1 LKNIVQGSEE
11 VSGVVEHLFRHE
23 AGKMVATLTR
33 IFGIEH
39 LSLAEDVVQ
48 EALARALQTW
58 PFYGVP
64 KNPSAWIMRA
74 SRNLALD
81 VVRRRKVFQNKQAE
95 IIGLMDR
102 DGVAPDEAIFSEE
115 QISDDRLRLMFVCCH
130 PAIPVEA
137 QVALALKTLCGFS
150 VTEIGGAFL
159 TTDAAIAKRLTRAK
173 QKIRQARI
181 PFEIPV
187 GNELAQRLD
196 GVLRSL
202 YLLFNEGYKASSGEN
217 LVREELCDEAIR
229 LAELLALH
237 PAGNQPK
244 THALLALMLLNTARI
259 PTRLDSQGNLLRLK
273 EQDRTR
279 WDQAMIARGMFHF
292 AQSAAGEEF
301 SEYHLEAG
309 IAACHCAAKDYE
321 STDWQQILS
330 LYDRLIEFDQS
341 PVVALNRAVAIAN
354 IHGPRA
360 GLQTVEGIRG
370 LDKLSSYYLLYAV
383 LGEFEMRLG
392 DLQAAAEQF
401 RRSFELAETKSER
414 AFLLKRLQRCVEGQT
429 TLSKKFRPEPAC
441 LFVVSVTELKS
452 HINRKAKHE

>member
-1 LKNIVQGSEE
+1 
-11 VSGVVEHLFRHE
+11 
-23 AGKMVATLTR
+23 MVATLTR
-33 IFGIEH
+33 IFGVEN
-39 LSLAEDVVQ
+39 LNLAEDVVQ

-95 IIGLMDR
+95 IIRLMDR
-102 DGVAPDEAIFSEE
+102 DGVGPDEAIFSEDE
-115 QISDDRLRLMFVCCH
+115 IADDRLRLMFVCCH
-130 PAIPVEA
+130 PAIPADA
-137 QVALALKTLCGFS
+137 QVALALKTLCGFG
-150 VTEIGGAFL
+150 VTEISRAFL

-181 PFEIPV
+181 PFEIP
-187 GNELAQRLD
+187 GAKELGQRLD
-196 GVLRSL
+196 GVLQSL

-217 LVREELCDEAIR
+217 LVREELCNEAIR
-229 LAELLALH
+229 LTGLLAQH
-237 PAGNQPK
+237 PIGNQPK
-244 THALLALMLLNTARI
+244 THALLALMLLNAARI
-259 PTRLDSQGNLLRLK
+259 PTRVDSEGNLLRLK
-273 EQDRTR
+273 EQDRIR
-279 WDQAMIARGMFHF
+279 WDQATIARGMFHL
-292 AQSAAGEEF
+292 AQSAAGDEL
-301 SEYHLEAG
+301 SEYHLQAG

-354 IHGPRA
+354 IQGPRA

-383 LGEFEMRLG
+383 LGEFEMRTG
-392 DLQAAAEQF
+392 KLQSAAEQF

-414 AFLLKRLQRCVEGQT
+414 AFLLKRLQRCVDGETAESG
-429 TLSKKFRPEPAC
+429 KICPKPVP
-441 LFVVSVTELKS
+441 
-452 HINRKAKHE
+452 

>member
-1 LKNIVQGSEE
+1 MI
-11 VSGVVEHLFRHE
+11 
-23 AGKMVATLTR
+23 AILTR
-33 IFGIEH
+33 MFGVEH

-48 EALARALQTW
+48 ESLARALQTW

-81 VVRRRKVFQNKQAE
+81 VVRRRKIFQNKQAE
-95 IIGLMDR
+95 IIHLMDR
-102 DGVAPDEAIFSEE
+102 DGIAPDEAIFSEE
-115 QISDDRLRLMFVCCH
+115 EITDDRLRLMFVCCH
-130 PAIPVEA
+130 PVIPAEA

-150 VTEIGGAFL
+150 VTEIGRAFL

-187 GNELAQRLD
+187 GEELAQRLD
-196 GVLRSL
+196 GVLQSL

-217 LVREELCDEAIR
+217 LIREEICEEAIR
-229 LAELLALH
+229 LAELLAEH
-237 PAGNQPK
+237 PAGNRPK

-259 PTRLDSQGNLLRLK
+259 PTRLDSEGNLLRLK

-279 WDQAMIARGMFHF
+279 WDKAMIARGMFHF
-292 AQSAAGEEF
+292 AQSAAGEEL
-301 SEYHLEAG
+301 SEYHLQAG

-330 LYDRLIEFDQS
+330 LYDRLIQFDQS

-354 IHGPRA
+354 VHGPKA
-360 GLQTVEGIRG
+360 GLEAVSAIRD
-370 LDKLSSYYLLYAV
+370 LEKLNSYYLLYAV
-383 LGEFEMRLG
+383 LGEFEMRL
-392 DLQAAAEQF
+392 DRPQAAAKQF
-401 RRSFELAETKSER
+401 RKSFELAETKSER
-414 AFLLKRLQRCVEGQT
+414 AFLLKRLRLCVDGGT
-429 TLSKKFRPEPAC
+429 
-441 LFVVSVTELKS
+441 
-452 HINRKAKHE
+452 